1 MVKIVLVLLHPDS
14 FARRDDFG
22 GTGGFACWLRLCR
35 LVGQDGILRP
45 IGNRPPTLEQT
56 SSGAPMAHCREPRI
70 IDILLAED
78 REVGT
83 IAFRRGI

>member
-1 MVKIVLVLLHPDS
+1 
-14 FARRDDFG
+14 
-22 GTGGFACWLRLCR
+22 
-35 LVGQDGILRP
+35 
-45 IGNRPPTLEQT
+45 
-56 SSGAPMAHCREPRI
+56 MAHCREPRI